1 LTSSKNTVTFDSAKG
16 TATFNDLLIDQ
27 KGMYLIFINV
37 KTAGSND
44 YNFNCISTPVTVK
57 GSAQAL
63 KSAENDAPNMYLT
76 FSGNF
81 TQHKGN
87 LKHYESMLYNCIF
100 VKHGLTMD
108 RSITLYQGSIKA
120 VFSSSGSRSS
130 FRDLITTLNN
140 FTLATDV
147 VLLSGTILNQ
157 DYNFSKSDSS
167 SVIDSNTIA
176 QKQAEAEKQNA
187 VWIDFFFHFFQVF

>member
-1 LTSSKNTVTFDSAKG
+1 LTSSSNTVTFDSAKG
-16 TATFNDLLIDQ
+16 TATFNDLVIDQ
-27 KGMYLIFINV
+27 KGMYLIFVNV
-37 KTAGSND
+37 KTAGSSD

-81 TQHKGN
+81 TKHKDN

-100 VKHGLTMD
+100 VKHGLNMD

-120 VFSSSGSRSS
+120 VFSSSGATSS
-130 FRDLITTLNN
+130 FTDLVTALTN
-140 FTLATDV
+140 FTLADDV
-147 VLLSGTILNQ
+147 VLVSGTILDQ
-157 DYNFSKSDSS
+157 DYNFSRSDSS
-167 SVIDSNTIA
+167 SVVDSNTVV
-176 QKQAEAEKQNA
+176 QKQADAEKQNA
-187 VWIDFFFHFFQVF
+187 V

>member
-1 LTSSKNTVTFDSAKG
+1 MSKCHSNGTLTSSKNTVTFDSAKG
-16 TATFNDLLIDQ
+16 TATFNDLVIDQ

-81 TQHKGN
+81 TQHKDN

-120 VFSSSGSRSS
+120 VFSSSGSTSS
-130 FRDLITTLNN
+130 FTDLITSLTN
-140 FTLATDV
+140 FTLASDV
-147 VLLSGTILNQ
+147 ILLSGTILDQ
-157 DYNFSKSDSS
+157 DYNFSRSDSS
-167 SVIDSNTIA
+167 SVSVVDSNTIA

-187 VWIDFFFHFFQVF
+187 V

>member
-1 LTSSKNTVTFDSAKG
+1 
-16 TATFNDLLIDQ
+16 
-27 KGMYLIFINV
+27 MYLIFINV

-81 TQHKGN
+81 TQHKDN

-120 VFSSSGSRSS
+120 VFSSSGSTSS
-130 FRDLITTLNN
+130 FTDLITSLTN
-140 FTLATDV
+140 FTLASDV
-147 VLLSGTILNQ
+147 ILLSGTILDQ
-157 DYNFSKSDSS
+157 DYNFSRSDSS
-167 SVIDSNTIA
+167 SVSVVDSNTIA

-187 VWIDFFFHFFQVF
+187 VWIRIFFKDFFKFLN